1 MEGFIA
7 RPSISGLGNESKV
20 KDPPQTKH
28 TPLENMPSV
37 KAQKRKLDEREP
49 SQPDSQGLP
58 SQHFSLQDMDTLPLP
73 EPKPTHSPAERVLQ
87 QVQHYNAQLQ
97 QGSVDLQQYRT
108 MLTHLLAQPSAAL
121 GD

>member
-1 MEGFIA
+1 MSVILDADCDTWKCGAIAAEPRSGVLCMEGFIA

-20 KDPPQTKH
+20 KDPTQTKH

-49 SQPDSQGLP
+49 SHPDSQGLP

-73 EPKPTHSPAERVLQ
+73 EPKPTHSPAERCPGGLTG
-87 QVQHYNAQLQ
+87 QL
-97 QGSVDLQQYRT
+97 T
-108 MLTHLLAQPSAAL
+108 
-121 GD
+121 